1 MKQVKC
7 IDNMYFEHNLALGKV
22 YDVIE
27 EEGVFY
33 RVKNDN
39 GIQEWYAK
47 LRFEKTLKYTASEST
62 CQKRQTI
69 CDIYDE
75 QGVLLSRESNRCNP
89 TGGTCHRIGVVQQK
103 DTSSCNWVHAEIN
116 AIYKLPNKSKPYRAL
131 LYGHSFYCD
140 ACETALKKAGVVVL
154 EKYENNR

>member
-1 MKQVKC
+1 MKKQIAC
-7 IDNMYFEHNLALGKV
+7 TDNMYFEHNLTLGKV
-22 YDVIE
+22 YDVVE

-89 TGGTCHRIGVVQQK
+89 TGGVCHSINK
-103 DTSSCNWVHAEIN
+103 DTTFGCSWVHAEIN
-116 AIYKLPNKSKPYRAL
+116 AIYRLPNHSHPYRAV
-131 LYGHSFYCD
+131 LYGHSFYCN
-140 ACETALKKAGVVVL
+140 ACEAALKKAGVVIL
-154 EKYENNR
+154 EKSKTEI